1 MENLCE
7 LIIVKRKKLGLSL
20 RDAAKKIGISHSY
33 LSTLEKGMD
42 PRTNAPIRPTPETLH
57 LISNAY
63 NLNYEQLMALA
74 GYLNTDTH
82 QPEPQNLSPQVETIA
97 AHLEDL
103 DDEQIQ
109 EVNNFIG
116 YLRSR
121 KK

>member
-7 LIIVKRKKLGLSL
+7 LIVTKRKDLKLSL
-20 RDAAKKIGISHSY
+20 REAAKKIGISHSY
-33 LSTLEKGMD
+33 LSTLEKGID
-42 PRTNAPIRPTPETLH
+42 PRTNAPIKPTPETLN

-63 NLNYEQLMALA
+63 NLNYEQLMELA
-74 GYLNTDTH
+74 GYLTADGQ
-82 QPEPQNLSPQVETIA
+82 QPEPKKLSPKIETIA

-103 DDEQIQ
+103 DDEQID